1 MFVFWSRF
9 DNSGILLVSG
19 FVLTFV
25 FILNL
30 VFGIIRIVKTA
41 PNRLA
46 SSTSAPHVLI
56 NTDDSS
62 DVISPTVATMM
73 RSTADTY
80 ALAEDV
86 AKLAVEL
93 VAILLAI
100 LATFVLVRY
109 IKSKYAP
116 VATRQDSS

>member
-1 MFVFWSRF
+1 M
-9 DNSGILLVSG
+9 SG

-41 PNRLA
+41 PNRLT
-46 SSTSAPHVLI
+46 SSTNAPHVLI
-56 NTDDSS
+56 NTDESA
-62 DVISPTVATMM
+62 DVVSPTVATVM
-73 RSTADTY
+73 SSGSDTY

-86 AKLAVEL
+86 AKLVVEL
-93 VAILLAI
+93 IAILFAI

-109 IKSKYAP
+109 IKAKYAP
-116 VATRQDSS
+116 VSTRQDSS